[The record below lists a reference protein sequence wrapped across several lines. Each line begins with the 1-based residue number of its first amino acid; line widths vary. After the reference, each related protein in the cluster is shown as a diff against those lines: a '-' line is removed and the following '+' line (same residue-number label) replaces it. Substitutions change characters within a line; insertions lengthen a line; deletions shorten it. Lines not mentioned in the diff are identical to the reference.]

1 MIDLS
6 SYKGFELDI
15 KSRTVSAY
23 PLIIIGKD
31 TDNPIYISS
40 VKETLADNG
49 VTLKFKDYNL
59 KISNIKE
66 SLNVKAHTI
75 KISNVSV
82 SLSNPGDINSKL
94 SDTFINLINT
104 NVEIYYKTQ
113 SCKTLQDCLPLFK
126 GLIRR
131 YDHSFNT
138 IDLVIEDL
146 TDSTFHKDVPIANLG
161 TRKEC
166 FSKKYF
172 NKYIPIVYGSVDK
185 SPMIPYVDN
194 VGDQGQYYISLIA
207 DDVEDVTR
215 SGRNLSIYGFGDS
228 ELNPEDRILP
238 TGATNGLETNH
249 PLYIYKGDYFKV
261 LQNYEHSLHDV
272 GMIIDPNTG
281 LNVEAVIYN
290 DPEQYRIDSSGNF
303 LSIRK
308 KYASGY
314 FQNPP
319 ATNELQAFKVHHPNQ
334 LEIMRTDLE
343 VNPEGIVGLQSSVI
357 NIDTSVYRPEASFD
371 TKEKPSLFF
380 DDIVSNEF
388 DTYSEIPYN
397 ELNLED
403 IEEGLEEFEVNG
415 FETSRIDEVGG
426 IYYPNDS
433 VDGTI
438 AHARMNFLWTI
449 PGWIIN
455 NAHLLN
461 SVDAL
466 ESVRFVS
473 LPSIHHIKEK
483 LIDYI
488 NDFSNGILSEFGE
501 SDILLNTSST
511 PIEIVPQYQADA
523 MFANSWAE
531 SSGIS
536 TTVEQQVAAYSAATG
551 LATDQYPLAPAL
563 SPFPMLINEDGS
575 LLGGNQV
582 TSANTSQLNFY
593 FMGYKDVTQEVTIDP
608 ITGLYVEGYT
618 EEYSSSPSP
627 SISHK
632 YFDSENPKNN
642 LRVRTYEANWNGN
655 HNEHNY
661 NITFQQFI
669 QFGNRKILSG
679 GLSEGTTPAKFP
691 TTIFKFKLDEN
702 HPGNIHGYTHIYVGQ
717 WIEETMGAYQSNF
730 IDTENNLKIKW
741 INLWND
747 SDYDVD
753 SLYNSIDEFPVY
765 TPKQLTHK
773 TYAQNDFNL
782 TTKYICDWNGIS
794 LTESMTGANQN
805 AIVSNEAYG
814 GGFYGNGEQGQTRQ
828 DYICESYIDNEPGAS
843 WFIYMDDDI
852 TADRTGTNLP
862 LNENIGELNLGF
874 QSYNGTKVPKKCLI
888 PMNHLAEYTSLM
900 GSDNYAVFGL
910 NTGVVSLFGD
920 NKSSETVIAGDI
932 DNAEKRLSLL
942 FPFSDISNT
951 DVIEDETNMYIYG
964 KLKLYID
971 ADDQNDSLIVNS
983 MTSSDNLLVQAL
995 PASGESESN
1004 INFNVQNVGDSSID
1018 LISVN
1023 GSENDFISGNE
1034 RLWQTIND
1042 SEQEGV
1048 LEDNEYL
1055 SLDSYLMAE
1064 WSNPDDFNALAL
1076 NYRVFGNVNAKA
1088 QISTDIH
1095 SFGIIQFSIFEK
1107 ALDGNLYADVFG
1119 RANNPE
1125 DVVANNLKYT
1135 YENLNSGFSLI
1146 KKPSDIIYHFIE
1158 KELEQID
1165 VVNRDSWLESRIDSI
1180 LDEMSFT
1187 ITNKINSKKLIEDIC
1202 KNTSLYPKFS
1212 NDGQFYFKQIK
1223 KTYNSSDITIKQN
1236 DVISFN
1242 FTRTP
1247 IEDVVTMA
1255 NVKYK
1260 KDYESKSLTRQTGF
1274 CDAHDFYGNGDNGAI
1289 CLKENNNQ
1297 VSGYDYNSMQ
1307 LTRTSNILNFESHYI
1322 RKYSEAQKL
1331 RDYLLKLNCNQHTII
1346 KCTLPI
1352 KYINLEVGDIV
1363 EFDKLYNNTKAYGE
1377 DYTKNNTRNNQEIYK
1392 YFIVTSVQKSMKGIA
1407 IECYQLHNLTSNFFP
1422 GLGSLSRRSELGIY
1436 GAIVEEGETE
1446 LFGEQYQYTLI
1457 PNGHF
1462 TFDDIAI
1469 FENIVAN
1476 DVNYMT
1482 SYQKRNADINGNGS
1496 IDQYDLNNII
1506 ALFTPILID
1515 DDVDEGISE
1524 NITLGDI
1531 TGDGIVNVTDII
1543 ALVNYIIGAGDLET
1557 SQLIAADLNDDNM
1570 SNVSDVVAIVNQ
1582 ILGQ

>member
-49 VTLKFKDYNL
+49 VPLKFKDYNL

-126 GLIRR
+126 GLVRR

-172 NKYIPIVYGSVDK
+172 NKYIPMVYGSVDK
-185 SPMIPYVDN
+185 SPIIPYVDN
-194 VGDQGQYYISLIA
+194 VGDQGQYYLSLIA
-207 DDVEDVTR
+207 DDVEDVTK

-261 LQNYEHSLHDV
+261 LQNYEDSLHDV
-272 GMIIDPNTG
+272 GVIDG
-281 LNVEAVIYN
+281 VEAVIYN
-290 DPEQYRIDSSGNF
+290 DPEQYRIDSGNNF
-303 LSIRK
+303 ISIRK

-319 ATNELQAFKVHHPNQ
+319 AANELQAFKVHHPNQ

-343 VNPEGIVGLQSSVI
+343 VNPEGIVGLESSVI

-371 TKEKPSLFF
+371 NKDKPSLFF

-415 FETSRIDEVGG
+415 FETSRIDHHGG
-426 IYYPNDS
+426 IYYPNDTS
-433 VDGTI
+433 PAVDGF
-438 AHARMNFLWTI
+438 RRCNFLWTI
-449 PGWIIN
+449 AGWIIN
-455 NAHLLN
+455 NAHILN

-473 LPSIHHIKEK
+473 LPSIHDISSK
-483 LIDYI
+483 LQDYI
-488 NDFSNGILSEFGE
+488 NNFSNGILSENGQTNV
-501 SDILLNTSST
+501 LLNDSSL
-511 PIEIVPQYQADA
+511 PIEIVPQYQADM
-523 MFANSWAE
+523 MFAGSWAE
-531 SSGIS
+531 SSGINTDSSEFVKCYFNGTMRSNPPS
-536 TTVEQQVAAYSAATG
+536 TGNDWQTNSYDT
-551 LATDQYPLAPAL
+551 
-563 SPFPMLINEDGS
+563 NEDGS
-575 LLGGNQV
+575 ILGAHMYLPNGEGE
-582 TSANTSQLNFY
+582 NTEIFEG
-593 FMGYKDVTQEVTIDP
+593 FIDVTPNGGYDPFNQESPFTEQY
-608 ITGLYVEGYT
+608 TGTPQQGL
-618 EEYSSSPSP
+618 
-627 SISHK
+627 IHN
-632 YFDSENPKNN
+632 YFNPENPKDN
-642 LRVRTYEANWNGN
+642 LRSRSYEAKWRHYDTHDG
-655 HNEHNY
+655 Y
-661 NITFQQFI
+661 ASGTTYTQQI
-669 QFGNRKILSG
+669 QYTNRKILSG
-679 GLSEGTTPAKFP
+679 GFSEGTTPAKFP

-717 WIEETMGAYQSNF
+717 WIEETMGTYQSNF
-730 IDTENNLKIKW
+730 INTENNLKIKW

-753 SLYNSIDEFPVY
+753 SLYSSIDEFPVY
-765 TPKQLTHK
+765 TPKQQIFK
-773 TYAQNDFNL
+773 NYATNNTNL
-782 TTKYICDWNGIS
+782 GTKYICDWNGIS
-794 LTESMTGANQN
+794 LNETTSGANQES
-805 AIVSNEAYG
+805 IVSDYIYG
-814 GGFYGNGEQGQTRQ
+814 GGNYGRGYDDQTRQ
-828 DYICESYIDNEPGAS
+828 NFICESYIEGEFGAS
-843 WFIYMDDDI
+843 WFIYLDDNI
-852 TADRTGTNLP
+852 TADKTGTELAENI
-862 LNENIGELNLGF
+862 NIGELNIGF

-888 PMNHLAEYTSLM
+888 PMNHIANTQSFLSADGY
-900 GSDNYAVFGL
+900 GVFGL
-910 NTGVVSLFGD
+910 NTGIPSLFGD
-920 NKSSETVIAGDI
+920 NKSSETIIAGDSLT
-932 DNAEKRLSLL
+932 AEKRLSLL
-942 FPFSDISNT
+942 FPFSDISST
-951 DVIEDETNMYIYG
+951 DVIENETNMYVYG

-983 MTSSDNLLVQAL
+983 LTSSDNLFVQAL
-995 PASGESESN
+995 PASGENESS
-1004 INFNVQNVGDSSID
+1004 INFNVENVGNSSVN
-1018 LISVN
+1018 LLSVN

-1034 RLWQTIND
+1034 RLWQTI
-1042 SEQEGV
+1042 SGEEQEGV
-1048 LEDNEYL
+1048 VEENEYTSINDFL
-1055 SLDSYLMAE
+1055 ISE
-1064 WSNPDDFNALAL
+1064 WSNPDDFNAIAL
-1076 NYRVFGNVNAKA
+1076 NYRVFGTVGAQA

-1095 SFGIIQFSIFEK
+1095 SFGIVQFSIFEK

-1119 RANNPE
+1119 RANNSE
-1125 DVVANNLKYT
+1125 DIVDNNLKYT
-1135 YENLNSGFSLI
+1135 FDNPTSGISFI

-1158 KELEQID
+1158 KELEQVD
-1165 VVNRDSWLESRIDSI
+1165 VVNRDSWLQSRIDDV
-1180 LDEMSFT
+1180 LNEMSFT

-1289 CLKENNNQ
+1289 CLKENNTQ
-1297 VSGYDYNSMQ
+1297 VNGYDYNSMQ

-1446 LFGEQYQYTLI
+1446 LFGEQYEYTLI

-1543 ALVNYIIGAGDLET
+1543 ALVNYIMGSGDLEI
-1557 SQLIAADLNDDNM
+1557 SQLIAADLNEDNM
-1570 SNVSDVVAIVNQ
+1570 TNVSDIVALTNQ